1 MTIDGLLD
9 MMGLVKKAQYGV
21 AFGGGG
27 ARGFSHIGV
36 LKAMES
42 FGVRPGI
49 VAGVS
54 AGSIAASM
62 YASGLSP
69 DDMEECFEATTKF
82 GDFTEWSI
90 PKQSFFFMSKNQGD
104 SFI

>member
-9 MMGLVKKAQYGV
+9 MMGLVRKAQYGV

-42 FGVRPGI
+42 FNVRPGI
-49 VAGVS
+49 VSGVS
-54 AGSIAASM
+54 AGSIAAS
-62 YASGLSP
+62 ASQVLGLKV
-69 DDMEECFEATTKF
+69 CATTAQHSGSILFGFRHGKF
-82 GDFTEWSI
+82 
-90 PKQSFFFMSKNQGD
+90 
-104 SFI
+104 